1 MTFTAAELAYLRDQ
15 PIGRLDDRHVG
26 YVLGRN
32 QKWRNVIRNPWVAFT
47 VDDVIS
53 VQPPSARGI
62 EIRGT
67 ATRATP
73 TKSVKAFG

>member
-15 PIGRLDDRHVG
+15 PIGRLGDRHVG

-32 QKWRNVIRNPWVAFT
+32 QKWRNVIRNPRVAFT

-62 EIRGT
+62 EIRAT